1 MIECSS
7 KFFPMKRHSN
17 YTSRKGFFTA
27 LFFAGCLAALFL
39 SSCREL
45 PQSPVVVLFDNDV
58 HCAVDGYA
66 AMAGLKQQKLQETP
80 YVATVSCGDFVQ
92 GEAIGVIGSGEK
104 VIDIMNQVGYD
115 FAVPGNHEFD
125 YGVPHHTALMEKL
138 QAKVLCTSFNDL
150 NTGEMVH
157 TPYEIVRYGNV
168 DVAFIGIATPATVIS
183 VSPKTFLDTDGNK
196 RYTFCQQE
204 FYATVQQSVDNAL
217 ADGADY
223 VIALSHLGDMP
234 YTPPY
239 EDFPT
244 SVSLIANT
252 HGIDAVLDGHAHS
265 VIPDSILFNSR
276 HKPVHL
282 ASTGIKFQNIGV
294 LAISANGEI
303 SVGLVPV
310 GEVEE
315 DEGVKEFIGKIKD
328 ELLAEGEKVIGEC
341 KTHLNVF
348 ETDRKWLV
356 RHKEAPIGNFCT
368 DAFRVMLDA
377 DIAMINGGGIR
388 ADIPQGPVT
397 YNTLLSVFPFNNT
410 ACTATMTGAQLMEAL
425 EVTAMYA
432 PLEDGSFMQVSGIRF
447 KINSRIPS
455 PVVMGEGKL
464 YSHIGPGERRVSN
477 VEVLDKA
484 SGAYLPADLSR
495 TYTIA
500 GISYNIE
507 NLGSNGIFRNA
518 TLLESNL
525 GQDVEILVN
534 YLQQELG
541 GVIGSRYAAPEG
553 RILF

>member
-1 MIECSS
+1 M
-7 KFFPMKRHSN
+7 KFFPMKKHGTTMPLKESLA
-17 YTSRKGFFTA
+17 G
-27 LFFAGCLAALFL
+27 LFLAGCLAALFL
-39 SSCREL
+39 CGCRDL

-66 AMAGLKQQKLQETP
+66 AMASLKKAKLSETP
-80 YVATVSCGDFVQ
+80 YVATVSCGDFIQ
-92 GEAIGVIGSGEK
+92 GEVIGVISSGEK

-125 YGVPHHTALMEKL
+125 YGMPQHTALMEKL
-138 QAKVLCTSFNDL
+138 DAKVLCASLKDIR
-150 NTGEMVH
+150 TGQMLH
-157 TPYEIVRYGNV
+157 SPYEIVRYGNV
-168 DVAFIGIATPATVIS
+168 DVAFIGVTTPATVIS

-196 RYTFCQQE
+196 KYTFCQEE
-204 FYATVQQSVDNAL
+204 FYATLQRSVDKAR
-217 ADGADY
+217 AEGADY
-223 VIALSHLGDMP
+223 VVALSHLGDMP

-265 VIPDSILFNSR
+265 VIPDSILYNSR
-276 HKPVHL
+276 NKPVHL

-294 LAISANGEI
+294 LTLSADGDISA
-303 SVGLVPV
+303 GLVPV
-310 GEVEE
+310 EEIRE
-315 DEGVKEFIGKIKD
+315 DEEIKEFIGNIKED
-328 ELLAEGEKVIGEC
+328 LLAEGEKVIGEC
-341 KTHLNVF
+341 KAHLNVF

-356 RHKEAPIGNFCT
+356 RYKEAPIGNFCT
-368 DAFRVMLDA
+368 DAFRIMLDA

-397 YNTLLSVFPFNNT
+397 YNTLFSVFPFNNT
-410 ACTATMTGAQLMEAL
+410 ACTAAMTGAQLVDAL
-425 EVTAMYA
+425 EVTAMYS

-447 KINSRIPS
+447 KINSCIPS

-484 SGAYLPADLSR
+484 SGAYLPVDLSR

-500 GISYNIE
+500 GISYNME
-507 NLGSNGIFRNA
+507 NLGSNGIFRHA
-518 TLLESNL
+518 RLLESNL
-525 GQDVEILVN
+525 GQDVEILSN